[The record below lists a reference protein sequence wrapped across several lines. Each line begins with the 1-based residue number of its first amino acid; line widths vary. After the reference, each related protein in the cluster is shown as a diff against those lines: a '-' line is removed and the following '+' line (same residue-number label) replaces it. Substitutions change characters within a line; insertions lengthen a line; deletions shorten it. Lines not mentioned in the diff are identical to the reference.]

1 MGFDRGEIRIK
12 ATNISIMDRK
22 GGKSIMGCR
31 VMKSSFLSFFGFSSR
46 HQFLFLISLTCHLLL
61 LEIALGFSQ
70 NMGSWFSPQSCHL
83 KDCIKLFCFCQ
94 VAHWIMQM

>member
-31 VMKSSFLSFFGFSSR
+31 VMSGAITITASAHSHLGGR
-46 HQFLFLISLTCHLLL
+46 VRNLPGDSLHPTLPGTGGHTGRSTL
-61 LEIALGFSQ
+61 
-70 NMGSWFSPQSCHL
+70 H
-83 KDCIKLFCFCQ
+83 
-94 VAHWIMQM
+94 V

>member
-31 VMKSSFLSFFGFSSR
+31 VMSGAISTTALLGFYWVKYKKY
-46 HQFLFLISLTCHLLL
+46 LFLLLSIEWNPL
-61 LEIALGFSQ
+61 NYYKYYFA
-70 NMGSWFSPQSCHL
+70 
-83 KDCIKLFCFCQ
+83 
-94 VAHWIMQM
+94 

>member
-31 VMKSSFLSFFGFSSR
+31 VMSGAITTAYSGKTLSKKSNWSNEDSLPFNNGIARDFRQGMRSLSLCARNYVWQENTSFKR
-46 HQFLFLISLTCHLLL
+46 T
-61 LEIALGFSQ
+61 
-70 NMGSWFSPQSCHL
+70 
-83 KDCIKLFCFCQ
+83 
-94 VAHWIMQM
+94 

>member
-31 VMKSSFLSFFGFSSR
+31 VMIFL
-46 HQFLFLISLTCHLLL
+46 
-61 LEIALGFSQ
+61 
-70 NMGSWFSPQSCHL
+70 
-83 KDCIKLFCFCQ
+83 KY
-94 VAHWIMQM
+94 

>member
-31 VMKSSFLSFFGFSSR
+31 VMSGVS
-46 HQFLFLISLTCHLLL
+46 I
-61 LEIALGFSQ
+61 
-70 NMGSWFSPQSCHL
+70 
-83 KDCIKLFCFCQ
+83 
-94 VAHWIMQM
+94 